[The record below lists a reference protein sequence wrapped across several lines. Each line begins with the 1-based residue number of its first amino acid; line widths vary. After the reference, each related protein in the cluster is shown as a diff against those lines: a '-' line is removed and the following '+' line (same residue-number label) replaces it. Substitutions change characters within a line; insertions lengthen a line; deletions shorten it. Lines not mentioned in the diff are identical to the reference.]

1 MHLEINELSLTCTEI
16 VKKYLITLMTNTE
29 PFRVLCL
36 DGGGMRGVYQTAY
49 LDTFAERIKAAS
61 GHSGALDIG
70 KAFDLVVGTSTGG
83 IVACALASG
92 ISLTN
97 VGLLYSEHGKHIFP
111 LQWAR
116 ALPVIEKFVRG
127 LGLGLKC
134 GDEALRAVLTATLG
148 DRTIESVYQERGIA
162 LAVPAVDINRHA
174 AVVFKTQ
181 HLKRLNGR
189 DNSRTLVDICMAT
202 SAAPILRSMARL
214 VEPGNIG
221 ATVDYVDGGLW
232 ANNPGVVG
240 MIEAVEILADR
251 GETSRPIHLF
261 MLGTLPSQGGEE
273 VSACSLH
280 RGAWGWKGGIKA
292 LTASLNA
299 QAVGYDYITH
309 KIAKLHG
316 ADNFAYRLPA
326 QCPSNELRDYLTNMD
341 DARPKVLNALKRQ
354 AISDVD
360 YAWATQQS
368 DLRMKAFHQALALTL
383 GGGISNNSEGQK

>member
-1 MHLEINELSLTCTEI
+1 ML
-16 VKKYLITLMTNTE
+16 NTE

-49 LDTFAERIKAAS
+49 LDTFADRLQKAS
-61 GHSGALDIG
+61 GRAGTVDIG

-92 ISLTN
+92 IPLSD

-111 LQWAR
+111 FQWAR
-116 ALPVIEKFVRG
+116 ALPVLEKFVRG
-127 LGLGLKC
+127 LGLGLQC
-134 GDEALRAVLTATLG
+134 GDKALRAVLTATLK
-148 DRTIESVYQERGIA
+148 DRTVGSVYKERGIA
-162 LAVPAVDINRHA
+162 LAIPTVDINRHA

-181 HLKRLNGR
+181 HLNRLNGR

-214 VEPGNIG
+214 VEPGNTG
-221 ATVDYVDGGLW
+221 ATADYVDGGLW
-232 ANNPGVVG
+232 ANNPSVIG

-251 GETSRPIHLF
+251 GESSRPIHLF
-261 MLGTLPSQGGEE
+261 MLGTLPSQGGEV
-273 VSACSLH
+273 VSASSLH
-280 RGAWGWKGGIKA
+280 RGAMGWSGGIKA
-292 LTASLNA
+292 LSASLNA
-299 QAVGYDYITH
+299 QSVGYDYITN

-341 DARPKVLNALKRQ
+341 DARPKVLNALQRQ

-360 YAWATQQS
+360 YAWATQQN
-368 DLRMKAFHQALALTL
+368 DFRMKAFHDALALQL
-383 GGGISNNSEGQK
+383 GGGIPNNSEGQK